1 MKSKEF
7 VTTIDHRRIIIL
19 CVFLFSSIANSSLFS
34 FQSSLLHAQLKEGMA
49 SYYSRK
55 ATGGRTASGERLHH
69 DSMTCAHR
77 TLPFGTLLRVTN
89 MNNGKSVIVRVN
101 DRGPYVRNRIID
113 LSWKA
118 AKEIGMLAKGVASVT
133 VEEAYR
139 ITIPLQAPVMRYE
152 LPRVETMNVELP
164 DTLRAI
170 WQEDELIVHPK
181 KKNRIKKK
189 G

>member
-7 VTTIDHRRIIIL
+7 DIAIDYRRIIIL
-19 CVFLFSSIANSSLFS
+19 CVLLFSSITNSSLFT
-34 FQSSLLHAQLKEGMA
+34 FRSSLLHAQLKQGIA
-49 SYYSRK
+49 SYYALN
-55 ATGGRTASGERLHH
+55 ATGGRTANGERLHH

-89 MNNGKSVIVRVN
+89 IDNGKSVIVRVN

-113 LSWKA
+113 LSWSA
-118 AKEIGMLAKGVASVT
+118 AKEIGMLARGVALVT

-139 ITIPLQAPVMRYE
+139 ITIPLKAPAMRFD
-152 LPRVETMNVELP
+152 LPRVEAMNIELP

-181 KKNRIKKK
+181 KKNKNRKK
-189 G
+189 